1 MKRSKAKMKQSSS
14 VPLLMI
20 LAGTV
25 LIVSI
30 LIWQVV
36 TSAQSAASTATP
48 VGEIPVDRIS
58 RVALEQAKTAFDTQA
73 AVFVDVRSSGSF
85 LNQHITGSVSIP
97 LNELPSRLGE
107 LGKQDWIIPYC
118 T

>member
-1 MKRSKAKMKQSSS
+1 MRSKAKRKQSNSI
-14 VPLLMI
+14 PLLMI

-25 LIVSI
+25 LMISF

-36 TSAQSAASTATP
+36 INTQNLANTATP
-48 VGEIPVDRIS
+48 VGEIPTDRIS
-58 RVALEQAKTAFDTQA
+58 RVTLEQAKTAFDTKA
-73 AVFVDVRSSGSF
+73 AVFVDVRSSGAF
-85 LNQHITGSVSIP
+85 LNQHITGSLNIP
-97 LNELPSRLGE
+97 LNELPNRLGE